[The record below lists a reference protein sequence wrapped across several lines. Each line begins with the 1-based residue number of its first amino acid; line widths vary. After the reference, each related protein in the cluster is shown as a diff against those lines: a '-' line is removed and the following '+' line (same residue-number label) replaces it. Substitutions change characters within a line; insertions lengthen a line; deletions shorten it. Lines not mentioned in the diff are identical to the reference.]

1 MLIGLLIVII
11 FIIKTDKD
19 LNINIISDND
29 DDVYDEHD
37 QSIKE
42 PKRFYDSKYHKR
54 REMRVNVPTRGEAPS
69 YQQVGILTGSD
80 DPENIKPL
88 YGRQTYR

>member
-19 LNINIISDND
+19 LNINIISDDVND
-29 DDVYDEHD
+29 EQD

-42 PKRFYDSKYHKR
+42 PKRFYDSNK
-54 REMRVNVPTRGEAPS
+54 
-69 YQQVGILTGSD
+69 ILIGHGYGDFYETHLNIYKNI
-80 DPENIKPL
+80 NIKIL
-88 YGRQTYR
+88 EIGTWKGAGVAAF